1 MSFRF
6 RALVVIA
13 LVGTLSLACQKPASP
28 NKPSSGASAA
38 AGEASSADPMK
49 DAIVT
54 YLTKAKGMDMA
65 KMEIAL
71 SNQKIEGD
79 KATCDAAFTVKGAE
93 GMPPMEYT
101 YELAQEGG
109 AWKVTSSRGKG
120 GGHAGGAPAT
130 GDMPAGHPAM
140 GGEAPA
146 MPSGHPG
153 MGGDAGMSGH
163 GTGGADAQGQP
174 GGMGLPAGHPDVS
187 DIAQPKPAQQPAQP
201 APKTK

>member
-1 MSFRF
+1 MPFRF
-6 RALVVIA
+6 RALVVLA
-13 LVGTLSLACQKPASP
+13 LVGTLALACQKPASP
-28 NKPSSGASAA
+28 NKPSTEAA
-38 AGEASSADPMK
+38 AGVAASTDPIK
-49 DAIVT
+49 DAVVT

-101 YELAQEGG
+101 YELAKDASG
-109 AWKVTSSRGKG
+109 WKVTASKGKG
-120 GGHAGGAPAT
+120 GGHAGGAPAS

-140 GGEAPA
+140 GGEAPS
-146 MPSGHPG
+146 MPAGHPG

-163 GTGGADAQGQP
+163 GTSGAS
-174 GGMGLPAGHPDVS
+174 GMPAGHPDVS

-201 APKTK
+201 APKGK

>member
-1 MSFRF
+1 MPFRF

-13 LVGTLSLACQKPASP
+13 LLGLLGLACQKPASP
-28 NKPSSGASAA
+28 NKPAGGATA
-38 AGEASSADPMK
+38 AGTAASADPLK

-54 YLTKAKGMDMA
+54 YLTKSKGMDMA

-101 YELAQEGG
+101 YELAKAGD
-109 AWKVTSSRGKG
+109 AWKVTASKGKD
-120 GGHAGGAPAT
+120 GGHAGGAPAS

-140 GGEAPA
+140 GGEAPT
-146 MPSGHPG
+146 MPAGHPG
-153 MGGDAGMSGH
+153 MG
-163 GTGGADAQGQP
+163 GGADAQGQP
-174 GGMGLPAGHPDVS
+174 GGLGMPAGHPDVS

>member
-1 MSFRF
+1 MPFRF
-6 RALVVIA
+6 RALVAIA

-28 NKPSSGASAA
+28 NKPSSGDSAD
-38 AGEASSADPMK
+38 AGTASSADPLK
-49 DAIVT
+49 DAIVI
-54 YLTKAKGMDMA
+54 YLTKSKGMDMA

-101 YELAQEGG
+101 YELAKAGD
-109 AWKVTSSRGKG
+109 AWKVTASKGKD
-120 GGHAGGAPAT
+120 GGHAGGAPAS
-130 GDMPAGHPAM
+130 GDMPSGHPAM

-153 MGGDAGMSGH
+153 MGGDAGMSGQ
-163 GTGGADAQGQP
+163 GTGGVS
-174 GGMGLPAGHPDVS
+174 GMPAGHPDVS
-187 DIAQPKPAQQPAQP
+187 DIAQPKPTDAK
-201 APKTK
+201 PKSK